1 MNLEW
6 IYKFDEI
13 KSRIKNKNKNKNKNI
28 VSILSLTLLATYL
41 PTLHIFSFQ
50 TTKEQ
55 THIVS
60 SLIR

>member
-1 MNLEW
+1 MKWNLEL
-6 IYKFDEI
+6 K
-13 KSRIKNKNKNKNKNI
+13 KKKNT
-28 VSILSLTLLATYL
+28 VSILSLTLPATYL

-50 TTKEQ
+50 TTKEK

>member
-13 KSRIKNKNKNKNKNI
+13 KSRIKNKNKNKNI
-28 VSILSLTLLATYL
+28 VSILSLTLLASYL

>member
-13 KSRIKNKNKNKNKNI
+13 KSRIKNKNKNKNI
-28 VSILSLTLLATYL
+28 VSVLSLTLLATYL
-41 PTLHIFSFQ
+41 PSLHIFSFQ